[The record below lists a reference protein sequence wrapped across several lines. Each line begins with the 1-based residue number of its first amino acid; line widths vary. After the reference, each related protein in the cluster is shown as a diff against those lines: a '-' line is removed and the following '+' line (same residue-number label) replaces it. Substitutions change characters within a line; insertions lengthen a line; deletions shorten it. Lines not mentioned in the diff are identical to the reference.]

1 MEKTLKILN
10 QLEKEGIINRYAIG
24 GGVASLFY
32 AEPMLTYDMDVFVFL
47 SAKESG
53 LALLSSLH
61 DPLRKLGYREDKE
74 HVVIE
79 GVPVQFIPAYNALVE
94 EAVRRA
100 KQVPYK
106 DVKTKVLCPE
116 HLAALMLQTGRP
128 KDKMR
133 LTLFLQQAKMNRQA
147 FTKIINRHGLKEKW
161 IQFQRGSS

>member
-1 MEKTLKILN
+1 MENTLRVLN
-10 QLEKEGIINRYAIG
+10 QLEKEGIVNRYGIG
-24 GGVASLFY
+24 GGVAALFY
-32 AEPMLTYDMDVFVFL
+32 AEPVLTYDMDVFV
-47 SAKESG
+47 
-53 LALLSSLH
+53 
-61 DPLRKLGYREDKE
+61 LRKLGYREDKE

-79 GVPVQFIPAYNALVE
+79 GIPVQFIPAYNALVE